1 MKKFLIAIVA
11 LISVSTVQAQMIP
24 AMDLELG
31 YSVSVD
37 GANSIQSLR
46 YVKDNGLSVQ
56 LDINTF
62 GGLIP
67 NGFPGGPNEFGALYI
82 GFEHTVFA
90 SLMEGITYEIATGL
104 LYDGQGKILETSFSG
119 GDLSFKNSLKYA
131 LPIDAV
137 DAKLEVSH
145 LFSSYLEQNGFYV
158 GLSSRW
164 SLFK

>member
-1 MKKFLIAIVA
+1 MKKLLVAVTA
-11 LISVSTVQAQMIP
+11 LICATNVQAQMLP

-37 GANSIQSLR
+37 GSNSIQSLR

-67 NGFPGGPNEFGALYI
+67 NGFPGGPNEFGALYV
-82 GFEHTVFA
+82 GFEHTVLE
-90 SLMEGITYEIATGL
+90 SLMEGITYEMATGL
-104 LYDGQGKILETSFSG
+104 LYDGQGKISETSFSG
-119 GDLSFKNSLKYA
+119 GDLSFKHSLKYA
-131 LPIDAV
+131 LPIEQIDT
-137 DAKLEVSH
+137 KLEASY
-145 LFSSYLEQNGFYV
+145 LFSSYLEQNGFYL

>member
-1 MKKFLIAIVA
+1 MKKLLVAVVA
-11 LISVSTVQAQMIP
+11 LICATNVQAQMLP

-62 GGLIP
+62 GGFIP
-67 NGFPGGPNEFGALYI
+67 NGFPGGPNEFGALYV
-82 GFEHTVFA
+82 GFEHTVLE
-90 SLMEGITYEIATGL
+90 SLMEGISYEMATGL
-104 LYDGQGKILETSFSG
+104 LYDGQGKISETSFSG
-119 GDLSFKNSLKYA
+119 GDLSFKHSLKYA
-131 LPIDAV
+131 LPIEQIDT
-137 DAKLEVSH
+137 KLEASY
-145 LFSSYLEQNGFYV
+145 LFSSYLEQNGFYI

>member
-1 MKKFLIAIVA
+1 MKKLLVAVTA
-11 LISVSTVQAQMIP
+11 LICATNVQAQMLP

-37 GANSIQSLR
+37 GSNSIQSLR

-67 NGFPGGPNEFGALYI
+67 NGFPGGPNEFGALYV
-82 GFEHTVFA
+82 GFEHTVLE
-90 SLMEGITYEIATGL
+90 SLMEGITYEMATGL
-104 LYDGQGKILETSFSG
+104 LYDGQGKISETSFSG
-119 GDLSFKNSLKYA
+119 GDISFKHSLKYA
-131 LPIDAV
+131 LPIEQIDT
-137 DAKLEVSH
+137 KLEASY
-145 LFSSYLEQNGFYV
+145 LFSSYLEQNGFYL

>member
-1 MKKFLIAIVA
+1 MKKLLVAVTA
-11 LISVSTVQAQMIP
+11 LICATNVQAQMLP

-37 GANSIQSLR
+37 GSNSIQSLR

-62 GGLIP
+62 DGFIP
-67 NGFPGGPNEFGALYI
+67 NGFPGGPNEFGALYV
-82 GFEHTVFA
+82 GFEHTVLE
-90 SLMEGITYEIATGL
+90 SLIGGISYDMATGL
-104 LYDGQGKILETSFSG
+104 LFDGQGKVSKTSFSG
-119 GDLSFKNSLKYA
+119 GDLSFKHSLKYA
-131 LPIDAV
+131 LPIKQIDT
-137 DAKLEVSH
+137 KLEASY
-145 LFSSYLEQNGFYV
+145 LFSSYLEQNGFYI

>member
-1 MKKFLIAIVA
+1 MKKLLIAIVA
-11 LISVSTVQAQMIP
+11 LASVSTAQAQIMP

-62 GGLIP
+62 DGLIP
-67 NGFPGGPNEFGALYI
+67 NGFPGGPNEFGALYV
-82 GFEHTVFA
+82 GFEHTVLE
-90 SLMEGITYEIATGL
+90 SLMEGISLEIAAGL
-104 LYDGQGKILETSFSG
+104 LYDGQGKISETSFSG
-119 GDLSFKNSLKYA
+119 VDLSLKNSLKYA

-137 DAKLEVSH
+137 NAKIELSY
-145 LFSSYLEQNGFYV
+145 LFSSYLEQNGLYL

>member
-1 MKKFLIAIVA
+1 MKKLLVAAVA
-11 LISVSTVQAQMIP
+11 LIFATNVQAQMLP

-31 YSVSVD
+31 YSVAVD
-37 GANSIQSLR
+37 GSNSIQSLR

-62 GGLIP
+62 DGLVP
-67 NGFPGGPNEFGALYI
+67 NGFPGGPNEFGALYV
-82 GFEHTVFA
+82 GFEHTVLE
-90 SLMEGITYEIATGL
+90 SLMEGITYEMATGL
-104 LYDGQGKILETSFSG
+104 LYDGQGKISETSFSG
-119 GDLSFKNSLKYA
+119 GDLSFKHSMKYA

-137 DAKLEVSH
+137 DAKLEVSY
-145 LFSSYLEQNGFYV
+145 LFSSYLEQNGLYL

>member
-1 MKKFLIAIVA
+1 MKKLLIAIVA
-11 LISVSTVQAQMIP
+11 LASVSTAQAQMMP

-67 NGFPGGPNEFGALYI
+67 NGFPGGPDEFGALYI

-104 LYDGQGKILETSFSG
+104 LYDGQVKISETSFSG
-119 GDLSFKNSLKYA
+119 GDMSFKNSLKYA

-137 DAKLEVSH
+137 DAKLEVSY
-145 LFSSYLEQNGFYV
+145 LFSSYLEQNGLYL

>member
-1 MKKFLIAIVA
+1 MKKLLIAIVA
-11 LISVSTVQAQMIP
+11 LASVSTAQAQMLP

-62 GGLIP
+62 GGFIP
-67 NGFPGGPNEFGALYI
+67 NGFPGGPNEFGALYV
-82 GFEHTVFA
+82 GFEHTVLE
-90 SLMEGITYEIATGL
+90 SLMEGISYEMATGL
-104 LYDGQGKILETSFSG
+104 LYDGQGKISETSFSG
-119 GDLSFKNSLKYA
+119 GDLSFKHSLKYA
-131 LPIDAV
+131 LPIEQIDT
-137 DAKLEVSH
+137 KLEASY
-145 LFSSYLEQNGFYV
+145 LFSSYLEQNGFYI